1 MDKKLLFIFIIS
13 IIFIIGTITF
23 IFLQEN
29 DYSNSMFIKAEKTC
43 YKVNKYGNSKKIEN
57 DEFVETNNKIYSIT
71 NCFESYIDRN
81 KNEVLNKI
89 NQENCN
95 IFIENNK
102 DSELL
107 NIINEIA
114 NLKHDLL
121 DVKIICTKKNNYYV
135 SVCLNTNWICPSDL
149 YFYDK
154 NEKKLKIIFETC
166 NEFILDI
173 NENKFIY

>member
-57 DEFVETNNKIYSIT
+57 DEFVETNNRIYSIT

-114 NLKHDLL
+114 NLKHDLF
-121 DVKIICTKKNNYYV
+121 DVKIICT
-135 SVCLNTNWICPSDL
+135 
-149 YFYDK
+149 
-154 NEKKLKIIFETC
+154 
-166 NEFILDI
+166 
-173 NENKFIY
+173 